1 MSQYDIIELFGLDDG
16 ERILNLPFPEEK
28 ETAEVTAEAFD
39 LLVNFYRNTGM
50 EGELEPLMWGFV
62 NNFHRQY
69 ERITRNVDKIAIDL
83 KIMQEEKLVDEIAD
97 VELQKLTARAHH
109 GDRCQMVMSDARDA
123 AIDRY
128 EACFKRIW
136 TPASGS
142 LPARPLTAAMIEA
155 KDFQRARRE
164 KAALAFDPSGIP
176 VIAFGDR
183 DYTNYEEVFRCLDW
197 LKSQVE
203 TMVLHHPGDDKGF
216 SAIARDWARSR
227 NVDQV
232 GWTPDFNKNKKSAA
246 FLRNDAMLK
255 VNPAAVILFGK
266 APITKN
272 IGDKAKIKGFKTFW
286 R

>member
-1 MSQYDIIELFGLDDG
+1 MSQWEAIELYGLEDG
-16 ERILNLPFPEEK
+16 ERILNLPFPEEAK
-28 ETAEVTAEAFD
+28 TAEVTAEAFD
-39 LLVNFYRNTGM
+39 LFVNLYRNTGM
-50 EGELEPLMWGFV
+50 EGKLEGLMWGFV
-62 NNFHRQY
+62 NLLHRQH
-69 ERITRNVDKIAIDL
+69 ERENQNADRLGIDL
-83 KIMQEEKLVDEIAD
+83 KISREEQDGSEVRST
-97 VELQKLTARAHH
+97 ELENLIARAHH
-109 GDRCQMVMSDARDA
+109 AENCLSVIEDARAA

-128 EACFKRIW
+128 EAYFKRIW

-183 DYTNYEEVFRCLDW
+183 GYTNYEEVFRCLDW

-227 NVDQV
+227 NVNQV
-232 GWTPDFNKNKKSAA
+232 GWEPDFNKNKKSAA
-246 FLRNDAMLK
+246 FLRNDDMLK
-255 VNPAAVILFGK
+255 INPAAVILFGE

-272 IGDKAKIKGFKTFW
+272 IGDKAQIKGFKTFW